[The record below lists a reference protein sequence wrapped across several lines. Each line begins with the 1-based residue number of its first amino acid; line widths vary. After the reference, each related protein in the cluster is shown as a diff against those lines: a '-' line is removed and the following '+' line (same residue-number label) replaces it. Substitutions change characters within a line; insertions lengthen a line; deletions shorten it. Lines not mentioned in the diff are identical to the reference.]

1 MKTYKIKIIDLRKLY
16 LLVLLGVI
24 ISIPILITLI
34 SATVFLFPKFDS
46 INLFILIY
54 SILIGNLIFKVS
66 SNKSSKLIEVKIN
79 KTKLEIDTKTFL
91 LETIDKIKINNHFFN
106 YYPKLNV
113 CFSQNKKITY
123 RINKNEKDFW
133 KFLDNLEEITINGR
147 KIM

>member
-1 MKTYKIKIIDLRKLY
+1 MKTYKIKIVDLRKLY
-16 LLVLLGVI
+16 LFVLLGVI
-24 ISIPILITLI
+24 ISIPILISLI

-79 KTKLEIDTKTFL
+79 KTKLEIDKETFL
-91 LETIDKIKINNHFFN
+91 LETIDKIKINKRFLN
-106 YYPKLNV
+106 YYPKLIV

-123 RINKNEKDFW
+123 RIDKNEKDFW
-133 KFLDNLEEITINGR
+133 KFLYNLEEITINGR